1 MSFSGVCFVTQT
13 CMIWH
18 HSNNSNNSG
27 IKSTYLQST
36 SQELLYYLNIYSN
49 YLSPVFMINV
59 ASPAAQ
65 YHLSLF
71 YPGSLSTNFN
81 WFAGGKTSFQRENKM
96 FCCHKTIKTAWVL
109 GDRTGGHPDLMFT
122 RVCTLN
128 TFSLKIFAYFTL
140 INCCRKKLRDV

>member
-1 MSFSGVCFVTQT
+1 MSFSGVFFVTPT

-18 HSNNSNNSG
+18 HCNNSNNFG
-27 IKSTYLQST
+27 IMFWYYKIYISTP
-36 SQELLYYLNIYSN
+36 QEIIILFEHLFK
-49 YLSPVFMINV
+49 LSFPVFMINV
-59 ASPAAQ
+59 ASPAPFIFV
-65 YHLSLF
+65 L
-71 YPGSLSTNFN
+71 GSLSTNFN

-128 TFSLKIFAYFTL
+128 TFSLKIFAYFT
-140 INCCRKKLRDV
+140 